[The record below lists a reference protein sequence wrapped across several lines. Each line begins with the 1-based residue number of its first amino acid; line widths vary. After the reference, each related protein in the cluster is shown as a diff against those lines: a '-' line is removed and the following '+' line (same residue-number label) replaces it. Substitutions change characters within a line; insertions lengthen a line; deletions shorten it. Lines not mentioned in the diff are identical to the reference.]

1 MTFNSIQTETLFYLQ
16 STPTKD
22 KLLSHKHSFCL
33 SGLCPLCV
41 EYVTNSV
48 YLQELTFD
56 RVKLKKKNKNKK
68 RKLKNCKFCRKGRG
82 ESKFAKTL
90 GQSKLLK
97 NQLTTALLKA
107 YLWFTTD
114 IPAKN
119 KQLAGSS

>member
-1 MTFNSIQTETLFYLQ
+1 M
-16 STPTKD
+16 
-22 KLLSHKHSFCL
+22 
-33 SGLCPLCV
+33 

-56 RVKLKKKNKNKK
+56 RVKLKKKKQKQKK
-68 RKLKNCKFCRKGRG
+68 EIKKLQVLQGGRG

-114 IPAKN
+114 IPEKN
-119 KQLAGSS
+119 EQLPGSS

>member
-1 MTFNSIQTETLFYLQ
+1 M
-16 STPTKD
+16 
-22 KLLSHKHSFCL
+22 
-33 SGLCPLCV
+33 
-41 EYVTNSV
+41 EYVINSV

-56 RVKLKKKNKNKK
+56 RVKLKTKNKNKK
-68 RKLKNCKFCRKGRG
+68 RKLKKLQVLQGG
-82 ESKFAKTL
+82 GGGSKFVKTL